1 MQCKITVVFG
11 TETTDYRYGFQYT
24 NSVLKFFPTAEGYF
38 NVETGKYMYNYTDHL
53 GNTRLNYANSGAGT
67 EIIEESNY
75 YPFGLKDEGYNV
87 LAGNPAYKYKY
98 NGKELQEKGMHD
110 YRARFYMPDLG
121 RWVDPLVKKMTRN
134 SFPR

>member
-1 MQCKITVVFG
+1 MVFG